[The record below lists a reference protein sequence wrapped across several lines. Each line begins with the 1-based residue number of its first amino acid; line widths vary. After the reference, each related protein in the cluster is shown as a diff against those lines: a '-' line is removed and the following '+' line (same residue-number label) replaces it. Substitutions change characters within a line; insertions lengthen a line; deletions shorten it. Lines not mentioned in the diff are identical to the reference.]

1 MNFRRLRLFGAQ
13 TRVSVPRRPGVSGSD
28 TSPCETEQRQCGTD
42 TLVCVLATLLFF
54 ALASSAHAVDT
65 VRIAPIIN
73 APVGTAIHGSAELQ
87 VSGTSTVRDVDGK
100 ELSNKRISSMD
111 REEYVDTTLSRDAA
125 GIHSKRIYG
134 RVLHGDENGSE
145 FTPMNGRTLLFAVK
159 GKAVEVTSGDG
170 KPLLED
176 ERDGLIE
183 LVQRS
188 LRVEANNLCIANF
201 PLAVGASWSVPVAQ
215 LADCYDSLGHA
226 VKTIPARATLRS
238 LEQRNGHPLATIE
251 LSFVRTVDRIGAL
264 VFDTP
269 ADEAVTSTIE
279 ITVDIP
285 ARWTRASTTTLS
297 GVTHPKGLDAP
308 SLTTALRATELLTSA
323 P

>member
-1 MNFRRLRLFGAQ
+1 MKGRALRGA
-13 TRVSVPRRPGVSGSD
+13 
-28 TSPCETEQRQCGTD
+28 
-42 TLVCVLATLLFF
+42 ALLI
-54 ALASSAHAVDT
+54 AIASSALAVDT
-65 VRIAPIIN
+65 VRIVPIIN
-73 APVGTAIHGSAELQ
+73 PPVSTAVHGAAELQ
-87 VSGTSTVRDVDGK
+87 VSGMSTVRDVDGK

-125 GIHSKRIYG
+125 GTHSRRIYG

-145 FTPMNGRTLLFAVK
+145 FTAMNGRTLLFAVK
-159 GKAVEVTSGDG
+159 GKSIEVTSGDG

-176 ERDGLIE
+176 ERVGLTE

-188 LRVEANNLCIANF
+188 LRVEANNLCIASF
-201 PLAVGASWSVPVAQ
+201 PLAVGVSWTVPVAQ

-226 VKTIPARATLRS
+226 VKTIPGRATLRS
-238 LEQRNGHPLATIE
+238 IEQRNGHPVATIE

-264 VFDTP
+264 IFDTP
-269 ADEAVTSTIE
+269 ADAAVTSTIE

-285 ARWTRASTTTLS
+285 ARWSRTSTTTLS
-297 GVTHPKGLDAP
+297 GVTHPKGPDAP
-308 SLTTALRATELLTSA
+308 SLTTALRATEILTSA